1 MSSVQQFKHASAS
14 VIVDGSSF
22 SGSRHQHLSFIAG
35 HTEKRSNMTRE
46 DLLSTSPLL
55 SLRKVNRLPS
65 DEIILT
71 ELMFDARELI
81 TYDITS
87 SILMAEEEHEDPNAT
102 LRCYMDTDAKE
113 FFIEVSTKESMD
125 AFTKSTFINIVKLAE
140 QNGAEV
146 VYICLKKSIENKNSY
161 LKSFL
166 FLGFE
171 KLSNEEQKSMSKT
184 RTHSLLKYNINNQE
198 DEDEE

>member
-1 MSSVQQFKHASAS
+1 
-14 VIVDGSSF
+14 
-22 SGSRHQHLSFIAG
+22 
-35 HTEKRSNMTRE
+35 
-46 DLLSTSPLL
+46 
-55 SLRKVNRLPS
+55 
-65 DEIILT
+65 
-71 ELMFDARELI
+71 MFDARELI